1 MKDVIL
7 CCLARSIAHLKVA
20 VTDGWIEGEMC
31 SRGTPECVQDEGYMK
46 SPITETQILWQDT
59 FTYNKQ
65 K

>member
-20 VTDGWIEGEMC
+20 VADGWIEGEMF
-31 SRGTPECVQDEGYMK
+31 SGGTLEHVQDSYTK
-46 SPITETQILWQDT
+46 SPVTESQILWQDT
-59 FTYNKQ
+59 STYIKQ